1 MGYKTRLE
9 NLLEFLISKG
19 KEKENNLMSEES
31 KVAEEVKEIN
41 PIDEYMNRYKEQR
54 LAEFCVQKD
63 KEIQNYKEERLR
75 FIEQI
80 ADMRH
85 KIEKYEKSWDSVD
98 ALYAGIKKLSVDDY
112 LRLYH
117 MFSENVSGNHRI
129 SNVITTTSDLHYV

>member
-1 MGYKTRLE
+1 
-9 NLLEFLISKG
+9 
-19 KEKENNLMSEES
+19 MSEENGIT
-31 KVAEEVKEIN
+31 EEVKEIN
-41 PIDEYMNRYKEQR
+41 PIDEYINRYKEQM

-75 FIEQI
+75 LIEQI

-98 ALYAGIKKLSVDDY
+98 ALYADIKKLSVDDY

-117 MFSENVSGNHRI
+117 MFSGNVSGNHRI
-129 SNVITTTSDLHYV
+129 PNVITTTSNLHYVLNK